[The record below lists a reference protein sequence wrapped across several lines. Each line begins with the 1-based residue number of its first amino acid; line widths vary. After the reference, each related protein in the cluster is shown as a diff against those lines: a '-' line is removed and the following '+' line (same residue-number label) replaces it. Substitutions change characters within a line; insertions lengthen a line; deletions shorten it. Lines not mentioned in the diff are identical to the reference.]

1 MASSRGRG
9 LAPGFQLFSARSL
22 SRFVLTCEHATHR
35 LPVPVPQGAPLR
47 NLLRSH
53 WGWDIGGW
61 ALTRELARRLSAPA
75 VGGRWSRLFV
85 DLNRPV
91 SDPTLIR
98 DEAGGEH
105 LPWNRCLTR
114 REIER
119 RVVEVHADYH
129 NRIDRLLIRHLV
141 REIQPVIIAIHTFT
155 PEEFD
160 GRNRRFD
167 VGVLFASQA
176 LTAHRA
182 GKSLR
187 DGGLRVRYN
196 EPYSGLAG
204 MMYSANRHGTHHEL
218 PYLELEFN
226 QLLFERPTAT
236 RRLAALTANALKT
249 AFDRKGRPGLGSG

>member
-1 MASSRGRG
+1 MSSEIRE
-9 LAPGFQLFSARSL
+9 LAPGFQLFSAQSL

-35 LPVPVPQGAPLR
+35 LPVPTPRGTR
-47 NLLRSH
+47 FRDLLRSH

-61 ALTRELARRLSAPA
+61 GLTRELARRLSAPA
-75 VGGRWSRLFV
+75 VGGRWSRLFI

-98 DEAGGEH
+98 DEAGGER
-105 LPWNRCLTR
+105 LPWNRRLGR
-114 REIER
+114 REKER
-119 RVVEVHADYH
+119 RVVEIHADYH

-141 REIQPVIIAIHTFT
+141 RGIQPAIIAIHTFT

-160 GRNRRFD
+160 GRSRRFD
-167 VGVLFASQA
+167 AGVLFASEA
-176 LTAHRA
+176 LAAHRA

-226 QLLFERPTAT
+226 QVLFEQPTAT
-236 RRLAALTANALKT
+236 RRLATLTAAALKT
-249 AFDRKGRPGLGSG
+249 AFNRKGRPESR